1 MFRRGAL
8 LSSREPAL
16 SFITTQLTQSDGGCG
31 PEEVTGRSCIF
42 QANVP
47 VGFGEATPRERG
59 GKEPARFLIKRS
71 HEILV
76 GSSDFF

>member
-1 MFRRGAL
+1 MGAL
-8 LSSREPAL
+8 LSSGEPAL
-16 SFITTQLTQSDGGCG
+16 SFIPTQLTQSDGDCG

-42 QANVP
+42 QADVP
-47 VGFGEATPRERG
+47 VGFGEVTPHERRWV
-59 GKEPARFLIKRS
+59 EPARFLIKRS